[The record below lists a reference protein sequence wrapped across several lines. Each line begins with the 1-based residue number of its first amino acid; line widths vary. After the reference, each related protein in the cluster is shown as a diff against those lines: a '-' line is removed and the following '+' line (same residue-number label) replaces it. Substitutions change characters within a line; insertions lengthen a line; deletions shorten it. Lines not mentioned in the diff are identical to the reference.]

1 MLRGS
6 LLCAGILL
14 LAACSQTDPYK
25 REGSWRPNGANDA
38 NLRAMLVSPSDLV
51 RGVAAAGSDGQR
63 ATAALDRY
71 RKDKPRRL
79 PDSGIAKIVPV
90 ATGSSQQGAP

>member
-1 MLRGS
+1 MLRRS

-14 LAACSQTDPYK
+14 LGACNQTDPYM
-25 REGSWRPNGANDA
+25 REGSWRPHGTNDA

-51 RGVAAAGSDGQR
+51 RGVAGAGSDGQQ
-63 ATAALDRY
+63 AAVALDRY
-71 RKDKPRRL
+71 RNDKTRRL
-79 PDSGIAKIVPV
+79 PDSGVAKIVPV